1 MKKIFYCFVL
11 FFVLCAFNRA
21 EYKVETL
28 KSNDGMSVMVYIP
41 KNFCRYEELEIVNNT
56 ISKITGINSNNSNN
70 LYSYRNCEE
79 DKLFKEGKTDDIKE
93 SLTIIV
99 PKQSIMPQVDE
110 KSILEIIAKNI
121 HLIDEAIAKTTKE
134 NIGKINVDEEIKNKD
149 LNENEKKYLY
159 NTVEDLKTLYFNID
173 LLNTKLIDNNII
185 TSFVLEDDKNHEYMN
200 SFSGFVN
207 GILIDIS
214 YSSEDKNKYLS
225 DNKNFIKYIQ
235 EIRELNKAPINF
247 YSEKDNEIINIKFPD
262 YGNYRDITNV
272 FKRNKIS
279 SGYSRVLS
287 EYNIGV
293 NDSSQVFL
301 GIIVNPTNLDF
312 FAQPTAANT
321 EEQFKK
327 LGTQADTLN
336 IFNSTNSNTEKES
349 SDTLNKQYANKN
361 YVRFAATVNGQK
373 VVYHY
378 YLIKLKNQ
386 NVIVCA
392 SLINKRDDFNEKDDE
407 RIKNAAEEYIKYLQK
422 INKN

>member
-1 MKKIFYCFVL
+1 M
-11 FFVLCAFNRA
+11 
-21 EYKVETL
+21 
-28 KSNDGMSVMVYIP
+28 
-41 KNFCRYEELEIVNNT
+41 
-56 ISKITGINSNNSNN
+56 
-70 LYSYRNCEE
+70 
-79 DKLFKEGKTDDIKE
+79 
-93 SLTIIV
+93 
-99 PKQSIMPQVDE
+99 
-110 KSILEIIAKNI
+110 
-121 HLIDEAIAKTTKE
+121 
-134 NIGKINVDEEIKNKD
+134 
-149 LNENEKKYLY
+149 
-159 NTVEDLKTLYFNID
+159 
-173 LLNTKLIDNNII
+173 
-185 TSFVLEDDKNHEYMN
+185 
-200 SFSGFVN
+200 
-207 GILIDIS
+207 
-214 YSSEDKNKYLS
+214 
-225 DNKNFIKYIQ
+225 
-235 EIRELNKAPINF
+235 
-247 YSEKDNEIINIKFPD
+247 
-262 YGNYRDITNV
+262 
-272 FKRNKIS
+272 
-279 SGYSRVLS
+279 S